1 MTKTPKH
8 KEPLLSAALLRWM
21 NDLAGQGILVTDAD
35 LNIRAWNRWLEEH
48 SELGAGEVLGRNLLE
63 VYTELEKRRLDR
75 QYKWVLEGQTRV
87 LSQRLHG
94 HLLPL
99 PTNSNLSG
107 FTEMQ
112 QSARISPLIDDDGHV
127 IGTVTV
133 IEDVTERVA
142 REAALQAEVD
152 ARTQAL
158 AREKAAR
165 EEAEEANH
173 LKDEFLATVSHEL
186 RTPLTAILGWSNMLL
201 AKNLG
206 DEARD
211 RALEIIHRNAQSQN
225 QLISDLLDVS
235 RIISGKLRL
244 DLRTVELSP
253 IIEAAVEAT
262 RPAAEAKGVYL
273 NTSLDSHAGPVNGD
287 ADRLQQVVWNL
298 LTNAIKFTPEGG
310 RIEVRLEIA
319 GSRVEVT
326 VRDTGIGIAPEFLP
340 HIFDRFRQADPGT
353 NRIHGGMGLGLSI
366 VRQLVELHGGAIRAE
381 SLGEGRGATFTVSL
395 PFVKTE
401 QEPKLAER
409 RPTAAASRL
418 EIECPPALRGLRV
431 LVVDDEADTRD
442 MLRAVL
448 EHCHAEVITVGSASE
463 ALETIVQVRPDVL
476 ISDLGMPGDD
486 GYNLISKVR
495 ALPAERGGRIP
506 AAALTAYVRAEDR
519 VKVLRS
525 GFQLHVPKPVEPA
538 ELVTVVAHLADR
550 SGSEYSSR
558 APGGTSDNQ
567 ERVRTGLAAE
577 QEPDEA

>member
-1 MTKTPKH
+1 MTNTATTH
-8 KEPLLSAALLRWM
+8 EEPLLSAALLRWM

-35 LNIRAWNRWLEEH
+35 LSIRAWNRWLEDH
-48 SELGAGEVLGRNLLE
+48 SELAAHEVLGRNLLE

-75 QYKWVLEGQTRV
+75 HYKWVLEGQTRV

-99 PTNSNLSG
+99 PTNPHLSG

-112 QSARISPLIDDDGHV
+112 QTARISPLLDVGGRV

-142 REAALQAEVD
+142 REAALQEEVD
-152 ARTQAL
+152 ARTRAL

-201 AKNLG
+201 TGHLG
-206 DEARD
+206 DAARD
-211 RALEIIHRNAQSQN
+211 RALETIHRNAQSQN

-244 DLRTVELSP
+244 DLRTVDLP
-253 IIEAAVEAT
+253 KVIEAAVEAT
-262 RPAAEAKGVYL
+262 RPAAEGKGVSL
-273 NTSLDSHAGPVNGD
+273 STSLDPYAGPVNGD

-310 RIEVRLEIA
+310 QILVKSEVVET
-319 GSRVEVT
+319 RVEVT
-326 VRDTGIGIAPEFLP
+326 VRDTGMGISPEFLP
-340 HIFDRFRQADPGT
+340 HIFDRFRQANPGT

-366 VRQLVELHGGAIRAE
+366 VRQLVELHGGTIRAE
-381 SLGEGRGATFTVSL
+381 SGGEGQGATFIVSL
-395 PFVKTE
+395 PFVAVE
-401 QEPKLAER
+401 EEMRLAER
-409 RPTAAASRL
+409 RPAAAAVRL
-418 EIECPPALRGLRV
+418 EIECPPGLQGLRV
-431 LVVDDEADTRD
+431 LIVEDEADTRD

-448 EHCHAEVITVGSASE
+448 EHCNVEVITAGTVSE
-463 ALETIVQVRPDVL
+463 ALEAISHLRPDVL
-476 ISDLGMPGDD
+476 ISDLGMPEDD
-486 GYNLISKVR
+486 GYSLIAKVR
-495 ALPAERGGRIP
+495 ALPAERGGQIP

-519 VKVLRS
+519 VRVLRS

-538 ELVTVVAHLADR
+538 ELVTVVAHL
-550 SGSEYSSR
+550 SG
-558 APGGTSDNQ
+558 
-567 ERVRTGLAAE
+567 RTGAA
-577 QEPDEA
+577 PSEA

>member
-1 MTKTPKH
+1 MTNNATH
-8 KEPLLSAALLRWM
+8 AEPLVSAALLRWM

-35 LNIRAWNRWLEEH
+35 LCIRAWNRWLEEH
-48 SELGAGEVLGRNLLE
+48 SELSAGEVLGRNLLE

-99 PTNSNLSG
+99 PTNFNLSG

-112 QSARISPLIDDDGHV
+112 QSARISPLIDDGGRV

-142 REAALQAEVD
+142 REAELQAEVD

-158 AREKAAR
+158 VREKAAR

-201 AKNLG
+201 AGSLN

-211 RALEIIHRNAQSQN
+211 RALDIIHRNAQSQN

-262 RPAAEAKGVYL
+262 RPAAEAKGVRL
-273 NTSLDSHAGPVNGD
+273 NTSLDPHAGPVNGD

-310 RIEVRLEIA
+310 RIEVESKIA
-319 GSRVEVT
+319 GARVEVT
-326 VRDTGIGIAPEFLP
+326 VRDTGIGVAPEFLP

-381 SLGEGRGATFTVSL
+381 SQGEGKGATFTVSL

-401 QEPKLAER
+401 QEPKLAESR
-409 RPTAAASRL
+409 SSAAVARL

-442 MLRAVL
+442 MLRAIL
-448 EHCHAEVITVGSASE
+448 EHCHAEVFTAGSASE
-463 ALETIVQVRPDVL
+463 ALEAIVQLRPDVL
-476 ISDLGMPGDD
+476 ISDVGMPVED
-486 GYNLISKVR
+486 GYALIARVR

-506 AAALTAYVRAEDR
+506 AVALTAYVRTEDR

-538 ELVTVVAHLADR
+538 ELVTVVAHLA
-550 SGSEYSSR
+550 
-558 APGGTSDNQ
+558 
-567 ERVRTGLAAE
+567 GL
-577 QEPDEA
+577 

>member
-1 MTKTPKH
+1 MTNTATH
-8 KEPLLSAALLRWM
+8 QEPLLSAALLRWM

-48 SELGAGEVLGRNLLE
+48 SELGADEVLGRNLLE
-63 VYTELEKRRLDR
+63 VYSELEKRRLDR

-99 PTNSNLSG
+99 PTNYNLSG

-112 QSARISPLIDDDGHV
+112 QSARISPLLDDEGRV

-142 REAALQAEVD
+142 REAALQSEVD
-152 ARTQAL
+152 ARTHAL
-158 AREKAAR
+158 VREKAAR

-201 AKNLG
+201 AGKLEG
-206 DEARD
+206 EPRD

-244 DLRTVELSP
+244 DLRTVDLP
-253 IIEAAVEAT
+253 KVVEAAVEAT
-262 RPAAEAKGVYL
+262 RPAAEGKGVSL
-273 NTSLDSHAGPVNGD
+273 TTSLDPHAGPVNGD

-298 LTNAIKFTPEGG
+298 LTNSIKFTPEGG
-310 RIEVRLEIA
+310 RILVESKVV
-319 GSRVEVT
+319 GTRVEVT
-326 VRDTGIGIAPEFLP
+326 VRDTGMGISPEFLP
-340 HIFDRFRQADPGT
+340 HIFDRFRQANPGT

-366 VRQLVELHGGAIRAE
+366 VRQLVELHGGSIRAE
-381 SLGEGRGATFTVSL
+381 SEGEGKGATFIVSL
-395 PFVKTE
+395 PFVALEEGTR
-401 QEPKLAER
+401 LAER
-409 RPTAAASRL
+409 RPAAGGARL
-418 EIECPPALRGLRV
+418 ELECPPVLRGLRV

-448 EHCHAEVITVGSASE
+448 EHCHAEVIPAGSSSE
-463 ALETIVQVRPDVL
+463 ALEAIAHLRPDVL
-476 ISDLGMPGDD
+476 ISDVGMPEED
-486 GYNLISKVR
+486 GYSLIARVR
-495 ALPAERGGRIP
+495 QLPPERGGRIP

-538 ELVTVVAHLADR
+538 ELVAVVAHLADR
-550 SGSEYSSR
+550 SG
-558 APGGTSDNQ
+558 
-567 ERVRTGLAAE
+567 
-577 QEPDEA
+577 DE